1 MSWIREY
8 LHGYSQ
14 PMLKR
19 IVRSGLLGG
28 LIGTA
33 VMTLAE
39 NLEQRY
45 THRADSY
52 VPARTA
58 ARLFGARQPDKKSIP
73 RNWAMHWGTGAVM
86 GIVRAGMSAGGMSGL
101 DASAVHLL
109 LRFSTDQ
116 TLENATGVG
125 SPPWTWPPD
134 ELTLDVIHKAI
145 YAFATGAAVDAL
157 MAHSLEDGNLRAPA
171 N

>member
-1 MSWIREY
+1 
-8 LHGYSQ
+8 
-14 PMLKR
+14 MLRR
-19 IVRSGLLGG
+19 IVGTGVVGG

-39 NLEQRY
+39 NVEQRF

-58 ARLFGARQPDKKSIP
+58 AHLFRARQPDKKSIP
-73 RNWAMHWGTGAVM
+73 RNWAMHWGTGTVMGVARAVM
-86 GIVRAGMSAGGMSGL
+86 SASGFKGAA
-101 DASAVHLL
+101 ASSAHLL

-125 SPPWTWPPD
+125 TPPWTWPRD
-134 ELTLDVIHKAI
+134 ELTLDVVHKAI
-145 YAFATGAAVDAL
+145 YAFTTGAAVDAL
-157 MAHSLEDGNLRAPA
+157 MARSSGGRAKLELAP
-171 N
+171 